1 MLGIHNTMEPLVLF
15 LFGKSG
21 TGKSFVGDI
30 LEEILGW
37 HVYHADKDITEE
49 MKAALSEN
57 RPFTNDMRDRY
68 FSIVAENILARKEIY
83 RNIVVTQ
90 GVYKKKH
97 RDILVSNVPDLEL
110 VHIQSTNALI
120 QERLLNR
127 KDGISLASA
136 AALTNDF
143 EEPDESIK
151 TIINNGTKTDVA
163 RQLSALAKQ
172 IPNKFSQQ
180 DAAKLRLC

>member
-1 MLGIHNTMEPLVLF
+1 MEPLVLF

-68 FSIVAENILARKEIY
+68 FSIVAENILARKESY
-83 RNIVVTQ
+83 RKIVVTQ

-151 TIINNGTKTDVA
+151 TVINNGTKTDVA

-172 IPNKFSQQ
+172 IPNE
-180 DAAKLRLC
+180 